1 MLQRFVSAVVEQHTS
16 AELRKLQ
23 DIIRGILPDD
33 QHRATLIEVIAPAAT
48 RVAAEDRALFL

>member
-33 QHRATLIEVIAPAAT
+33 QHRATMIEVI
-48 RVAAEDRALFL
+48 EGKIALREIGKG